1 MSNEI
6 KGNIS
11 LCSSMEFEACTRV
24 EFLYFRPPL
33 PPTTELCRK
42 TLWMLTGFASWKGFL
57 FLRYNR
63 YIIDKLLQI

>member
-1 MSNEI
+1 MWKQLQGRGDEWTDARYDFVNGKFMSNEI

-42 TLWMLTGFASWKGFL
+42 TL
-57 FLRYNR
+57 
-63 YIIDKLLQI
+63 